1 MASSSGDLVT
11 LSRFILSEQ
20 SRHAGSGQLSIILTS
35 IATACKAITAAVRR
49 AGLQGLHGLQG
60 STNTTGDEQKKL
72 DVISNDI
79 FINSLK
85 YTGLVALIVSEENET
100 EIVLSEHPE
109 ARYVV
114 VTDPLDGSSNIDCNV
129 SVGSIFGIYR
139 RSTAGAVATLAD
151 ALQPGTALVCS
162 GYAMY
167 GSSTELVL
175 SFGEGVNV
183 FTLDPSIGEFLL
195 TRRNVRI
202 PDKPQRIYSCN
213 EGNYDSFPRGF
224 QRFLDF
230 TKTGEKPYSLRYVG
244 SMVADMHRTI
254 LYGGVFCYGPTAAAP
269 AGKLRLLYELNP
281 MSMIMEQAGGMSTT
295 GKQRILELIPKA
307 PHERAPV
314 YMGCTRDIELILRF
328 LAEEDDSAT
337 GAASAS
343 GSAPSA
349 TAP

>member
-1 MASSSGDLVT
+1 VLSSVSLNC
-11 LSRFILSEQ
+11 S
-20 SRHAGSGQLSIILTS
+20 
-35 IATACKAITAAVRR
+35 
-49 AGLQGLHGLQG
+49 
-60 STNTTGDEQKKL
+60 
-72 DVISNDI
+72 SNDI

-183 FTLDPSIGEFLL
+183 FTLDPSIGVPGYNCSRASAARARCHRRPCCVQGSFFLL
-195 TRRNVRI
+195 AAMCASLTSRSASTAATRVCCGGRWRRALAFCELGAQL
-202 PDKPQRIYSCN
+202 PRARALS
-213 EGNYDSFPRGF
+213 GNYDSFPRGF

-295 GKQRILELIPKA
+295 GKQ
-307 PHERAPV
+307 V
-314 YMGCTRDIELILRF
+314 
-328 LAEEDDSAT
+328 S
-337 GAASAS
+337 
-343 GSAPSA
+343 SAPSMRD
-349 TAP
+349 